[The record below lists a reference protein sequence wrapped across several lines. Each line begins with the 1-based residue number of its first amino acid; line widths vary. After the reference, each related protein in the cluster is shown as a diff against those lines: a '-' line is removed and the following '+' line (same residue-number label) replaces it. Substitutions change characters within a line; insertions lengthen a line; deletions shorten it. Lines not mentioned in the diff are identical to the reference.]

1 MKTVMGTMLHK
12 EGLLHN
18 EEGRPKCEAGAYHR
32 DMYQHFF
39 AFLLTVDSASDKI

>member
-18 EEGRPKCEAGAYHR
+18 EEGSPKCEAGAYPR
-32 DMYQHFF
+32 DMYQLFCIS
-39 AFLLTVDSASDKI
+39 VDSGFCKR